1 MNSSSVNCIC
11 ATNPNCQSLVAI
23 YSNDEFTDDGRG
35 PDPVYIVP
43 GAVTS
48 CFVINSLMLST
59 LECFYS
65 NSDCMS
71 IIRSYIE
78 EAYHR
83 VTDYP
88 QPIDVR
94 LLVYD
99 STSSRFVPR
108 ATIGLIIREIMI
120 EKWNPSTF
128 YSHYYELC
136 APINCAYSDARY
148 ANSGIE
154 IIILLIS
161 TIGGLCTTL
170 KLITPNIVHT
180 ISHFWRWL
188 HVTRHHRG
196 QRQQTRPISN

>member
-11 ATNPNCQSLVAI
+11 ATNPNCQSSVAI
-23 YSNDEFTDDGRG
+23 YSNDEFTDDGSD

-43 GAVTS
+43 GVVAS
-48 CFVINSLMLST
+48 CFIINSLMLST

-65 NSDCMS
+65 TSDCMS
-71 IIRSYIE
+71 IIHSYIE

-94 LLVYD
+94 PLVYD
-99 STSSRFVPR
+99 STSSRFAPK

-120 EKWNPSTF
+120 EKWNPSTS

-136 APINCAYSDARY
+136 APINCAYSDARRV
-148 ANSGIE
+148 NSAIN
-154 IIILLIS
+154 IITLLIS
-161 TIGGLCTTL
+161 TIGGLCATL
-170 KLITPNIVHT
+170 KLITPRIVHT

-188 HVTRHHRG
+188 HVRRHPRE
-196 QRQQTRPISN
+196 QRQQERRISN